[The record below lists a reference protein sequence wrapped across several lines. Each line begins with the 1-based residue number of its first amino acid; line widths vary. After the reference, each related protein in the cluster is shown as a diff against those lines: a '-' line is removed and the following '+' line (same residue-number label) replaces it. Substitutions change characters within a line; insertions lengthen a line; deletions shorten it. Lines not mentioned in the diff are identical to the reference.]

1 MSAGLET
8 PEERRLARLSEDV
21 RRLTETVE
29 RQALEIAA
37 LKRRCGLA
45 PNPVTPLRTVPKD
58 G

>member
-1 MSAGLET
+1 MPADDLET
-8 PEERRLARLSEDV
+8 PAERRLSRLAEDV

-45 PNPVTPLRTVPKD
+45 PAPLTFLRPVSE
-58 G
+58 